1 MGRAGQT
8 ETAPAAGVGRDGLL
22 ATKLH
27 VPRPRPGFL
36 PRPRLLERLA
46 EGAGRELVL
55 VCTPAGFGKTT
66 LLGDWARRSQQPVA
80 WLSLD
85 GGDNDP
91 IRFWRYVVAAL
102 DGAGTG
108 LGDWVAPLLGP
119 QAASLEAVVTGLI
132 NGLAGLADRCVLVLD
147 DYHVIEAPPVQHSLE
162 FLLDRLP
169 AQLQVVVASRVDP
182 PLPLAR
188 LRVRG
193 QLVEL
198 RERDLRFTFDEA
210 AALLRDGAGLDL
222 PTASLAAL
230 STRTEGWVAGLQ
242 LAALSLQGRSDP
254 AGFVTSFSGSHRFV
268 LDYLTEEVLARQPD
282 QLVRF
287 LLETS
292 ILDQLSGP
300 LCNAVT
306 AETDSQQRLE
316 QVERANLFLVPLDE
330 ERRWWRYHRLFAD
343 LLRARLHQTHPDRL
357 PALHR
362 NAAAWL
368 ETHGLVDEAVR
379 HALAAGEVDWAARLV
394 EEHTQERFQR
404 GEGAT
409 VDRWLAAL
417 PAELV
422 HARPRLSL
430 ARAIWALIGGRVDE
444 VEPLLAH
451 AEYAYAASER
461 STGAPASGHA
471 NVPAMLAIL
480 HAELA
485 RQHGDAHRT
494 IAFAQRALPQIA
506 EDDRLLRYLV
516 GWNLAVAVLLQGRA
530 GDAEQALADVAAD
543 RWTAGEPYNALRA
556 CYTRSQA
563 QRAQGR
569 LGAALATCRQGLER
583 AVAAGP
589 PTLPAWGVAHVGL
602 AEILREQDELEAALD
617 HASEGVELC
626 RQLGYAQ
633 WQVTSLAALA
643 WIRQARGDPAG
654 ALEAI
659 EEAERVLPS
668 QELVTD
674 LIFPVAV
681 QRARLLLAQGQL
693 AAVAGWAAERG
704 LTAGGEPSYAHERES
719 LILARLLIAEQTPD
733 QTLPLLEGLHQLA
746 SAQGRVGSR
755 IEVRVLQALALAACG
770 EEAEAL
776 DALAEALTLG
786 CPEGYVRMFVDEG
799 APVADLLGKLT
810 AVRSTAPALAAAV
823 PPGYL
828 RQLVGAINQESEPIP
843 TARRGAAMPLP
854 GLIEPLSARELE
866 VLELLA
872 SGRANRQIADELFV
886 ALDTVKKHVSH
897 ILDKLS
903 ASNRTQAV
911 VRARDLGLIP

>member
-8 ETAPAAGVGRDGLL
+8 ETAHAAAVGRDGLL

-27 VPRPRPGFL
+27 VPRPRPGFVL
-36 PRPRLLERLA
+36 RPRLLQRLA
-46 EGAGRELVL
+46 EVTGRELVL

-85 GGDNDP
+85 PGDNDP
-91 IRFWRYVVAAL
+91 VRFWRYVVAAL
-102 DGAGTG
+102 DGAGPG
-108 LGDWVAPLLGP
+108 LGDLVAPLLGP
-119 QAASLEAVVTGLI
+119 QAASLEAVVTALI
-132 NGLAGLADRCVLVLD
+132 NGLVGLADRRALVLD
-147 DYHVIEAPPVQHSLE
+147 DYHVVEAPQVHHSLG

-198 RERDLRFTFDEA
+198 REHELRFTQDET

-222 PTASLAAL
+222 PTVSLEAL

-242 LAALSLQGRSDP
+242 LAALSLQGHSDP
-254 AGFVTSFSGSHRFV
+254 AGFVASFSGSHRFV

-292 ILDQLSGP
+292 VLDRLCGP
-300 LCNAVT
+300 LCDAVT
-306 AETDSQQRLE
+306 GRTGSQATLE
-316 QVERANLFLVPLDE
+316 RIERANLFLHPLDE
-330 ERRWWRYHRLFAD
+330 ERHWWRYHRLFAD
-343 LLRARLHQTHPDRL
+343 LLRARLQQADPDRV

-362 NAAAWL
+362 DAAAWL
-368 ETHGLVDEAVR
+368 EAHGQVDEAVR
-379 HALAAGEVDWAARLV
+379 HAVAGGEADRAARLV
-394 EEHTQERFQR
+394 ERHTQERFQR

-422 HARPRLSL
+422 QARPRLSL

-444 VEPLLAH
+444 VEPLLTQ
-451 AEYAYAASER
+451 AEHAYAAGER
-461 STGAPASGHA
+461 STGTASGHA

-485 RQHGDAHRT
+485 RQHGDADRT
-494 IAFAQRALPQIA
+494 VAFAEQALPQIA
-506 EDDRLLRYLV
+506 EDDGLLGYLV
-516 GWNLAVAVLLQGRA
+516 GWNLAVAMLLQGRV

-556 CYTRSQA
+556 CYTLSQA

-569 LGAALATCRQGLER
+569 LGAALAACKQGLDR

-589 PTLPAWGVAHVGL
+589 PALPAWGVAHVGL

-643 WIRQARGDPAG
+643 WIRQARGDQAG
-654 ALEAI
+654 ALEAVQ
-659 EEAERVLPS
+659 EAERVLPR

-693 AAVAGWAAERG
+693 AAVARWVTERG
-704 LTAGGEPSYAHERES
+704 LTAGGEPSYAHEREH
-719 LILARLLIAEQTPD
+719 LVLARLLIAQQTPD
-733 QTLPLLEGLHQLA
+733 QALPLLGRLHQLA
-746 SAQGRVGSR
+746 AAQGRMGSR
-755 IEVRVLQALALAACG
+755 IEVRVLQALALAAGG
-770 EEAEAL
+770 EEAGAL

-786 CPEGYVRMFVDEG
+786 CPEGYVRVFVDEG
-799 APVADLLGKLT
+799 APIADLLGKLIAARRT
-810 AVRSTAPALAAAV
+810 DPMLAADV

-828 RQLVGAINQESEPIP
+828 RQLMDAINQESP
-843 TARRGAAMPLP
+843 TPMARQGAAAA
-854 GLIEPLSARELE
+854 GLIDPLSIRELE

-872 SGRANRQIADELFV
+872 AGRANRDIADELVV

-897 ILDKLS
+897 ILDKLG
-903 ASNRTQAV
+903 ASNRTEAV
-911 VRARDLGLIP
+911 THARELGLIP